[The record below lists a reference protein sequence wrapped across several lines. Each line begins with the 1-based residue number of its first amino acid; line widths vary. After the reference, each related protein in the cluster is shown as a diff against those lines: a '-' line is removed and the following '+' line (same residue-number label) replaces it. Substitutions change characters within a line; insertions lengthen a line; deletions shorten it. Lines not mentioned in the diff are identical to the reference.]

1 MPTVLKLNSSATS
14 PEIEKSKYTE
24 MVWKMIEKD
33 DQPALA
39 PEVDTD
45 EMFIE
50 EMQLCKVLLSKKS
63 MLP

>member
-14 PEIEKSKYTE
+14 PETEKSKYRE
-24 MVWKMIEKD
+24 MVWKMIEQD

-50 EMQLCKVLLSKKS
+50 EMQLCKVLLSKQS
-63 MLP
+63 LLP

>member
-1 MPTVLKLNSSATS
+1 
-14 PEIEKSKYTE
+14 
-24 MVWKMIEKD
+24 MIEQD

-50 EMQLCKVLLSKKS
+50 EMQLCKVLLSKQS